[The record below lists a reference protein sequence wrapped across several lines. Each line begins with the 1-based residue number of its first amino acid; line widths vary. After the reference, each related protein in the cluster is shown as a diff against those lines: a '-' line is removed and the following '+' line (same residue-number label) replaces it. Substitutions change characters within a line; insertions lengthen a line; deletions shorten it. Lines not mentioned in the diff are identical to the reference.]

1 MVNLVHLKRNRPR
14 YFHVG
19 TDDAFRPIHFADRI
33 DVRHEIATARK
44 RTTRQFHLEFLF
56 RSSYPNAII
65 LANRFEQV
73 DALVTEPVSGVS
85 LRIRQGSVLVV
96 QALTSETSER
106 FTRAQA
112 LTDVGSLKKIPTQ
125 QTIER
130 IPARNILR
138 TRWN

>member
-96 QALTSETSER
+96 QSTNVGDLGEVHTGSGSYGCRQLEKNSHA
-106 FTRAQA
+106 
-112 LTDVGSLKKIPTQ
+112 TDH
-125 QTIER
+125 
-130 IPARNILR
+130 
-138 TRWN
+138 